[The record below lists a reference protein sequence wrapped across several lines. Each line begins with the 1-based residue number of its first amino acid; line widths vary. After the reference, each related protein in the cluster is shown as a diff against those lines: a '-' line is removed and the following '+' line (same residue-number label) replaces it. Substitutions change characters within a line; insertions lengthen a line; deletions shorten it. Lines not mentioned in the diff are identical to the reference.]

1 MILKQTEI
9 EVDASATCKRLREQ
23 EQIFNIIIKGR
34 MERKL
39 SVNIVARGKKSLVGG
54 KTATCLLCRRGIWK
68 PSEVSFCYSVVHL
81 CIFTNE
87 WGDSLIP

>member
-54 KTATCLLCRRGIWK
+54 KNCNVLIVQKGNLETLRGFILLLC
-68 PSEVSFCYSVVHL
+68 CA
-81 CIFTNE
+81 
-87 WGDSLIP
+87 SLYIYK